1 MLIGNCDELF
11 FTNRKPAK
19 DLRPHD
25 PAGAAGAGG
34 SGHRI
39 VDRRR
44 FLLASASALAATFPA
59 EADQAS
65 HMVRIGVLY
74 PESHR
79 CARAFRQGLLDLGY
93 VEGRTVALEY
103 RSGGSFEQYVEQ
115 AQDLARRKVDL
126 LVAANGRAA
135 QAAQQITRVIPI
147 LAFSVDVVETGL
159 VASLARPGGN
169 ITGISMPLQE
179 LAAKRLEMIK
189 SAVPAADR
197 IAIFIVP
204 SPLAAKVLH
213 DHEAAARA
221 LGVTIYPI
229 NVSDRSQLEAVF
241 RDALRTRARALVLTQ
256 GPFFSE
262 HQTMIAALAL
272 KHRLPMLSSETGS
285 AEAGSLLYY
294 GASTLDACRQLARLA
309 QRILDGA
316 KPEDLPVEQPTKF
329 ELVINA
335 RTAKALG
342 LTIPPSLLARA
353 DQVIE

>member
-1 MLIGNCDELF
+1 
-11 FTNRKPAK
+11 
-19 DLRPHD
+19 
-25 PAGAAGAGG
+25 
-34 SGHRI
+34 

-44 FLLASASALAATFPA
+44 FLVTSLAGALAAPFSAVA
-59 EADQAS
+59 ERAF
-65 HMVRIGVLY
+65 HIVHIGVLY

-79 CARAFRQGLLDLGY
+79 CARAFRQGLVDLGY
-93 VEGRTVALEY
+93 VEGRTITFEY
-103 RSGGSFEQYVEQ
+103 RSGESFEQHVEQ

-135 QAAQQITRVIPI
+135 QAAQQVTRAIPI
-147 LAFSVDVVETGL
+147 LAFSVDAVETGL

-179 LAAKRLEMIK
+179 LAAKRFEIIK

-197 IAIFIVP
+197 IAVFIVP
-204 SPLAAKVLH
+204 SPFAAKVLH

-221 LGVTIYPI
+221 LGVTLYPI
-229 NVSDRSQLEAVF
+229 NVSGRSQFEAAF
-241 RDALRTRARALVLTQ
+241 RDAVRARAGALVLTQ

-262 HQTMIAALAL
+262 HQEIITALAL

-294 GASTLDACRQLARLA
+294 GASTLDACRQLARFA

-316 KPEDLPVEQPTKF
+316 KPAELPVEQPTKF
-329 ELVINA
+329 ELVINLKTA
-335 RTAKALG
+335 RALG
-342 LTIPPSLLARA
+342 VTIPPSLLARA

>member
-1 MLIGNCDELF
+1 
-11 FTNRKPAK
+11 
-19 DLRPHD
+19 
-25 PAGAAGAGG
+25 
-34 SGHRI
+34 

-44 FLLASASALAATFPA
+44 FLLAFASALAATFPA

-79 CARAFRQGLLDLGY
+79 CAQAFRKGLLDLGY
-93 VEGRTVALEY
+93 VEGRTVAFEY

-115 AQDLARRKVDL
+115 AQNLARRKVDL

-189 SAVPAADR
+189 SAVPAADQ
-197 IAIFIVP
+197 IAVFIVP

-221 LGVTIYPI
+221 LGVTIVLRPQPA
-229 NVSDRSQLEAVF
+229 RSGFPGCGACASARPCVDTGTVF
-241 RDALRTRARALVLTQ
+241 Q
-256 GPFFSE
+256 
-262 HQTMIAALAL
+262 
-272 KHRLPMLSSETGS
+272 
-285 AEAGSLLYY
+285 
-294 GASTLDACRQLARLA
+294 
-309 QRILDGA
+309 
-316 KPEDLPVEQPTKF
+316 
-329 ELVINA
+329 
-335 RTAKALG
+335 
-342 LTIPPSLLARA
+342 
-353 DQVIE
+353 